1 MSLQPVPRLALDF
14 LPSRPVEF
22 EISPSPL
29 SSDAGLLVFRQF
41 DELIRLTDQVAAALE
56 DRRHPT
62 FTQHALLT
70 MVRQRIYGILADYV
84 DQNDHDTLRSDPVF
98 KLIADRLPDDP
109 DLASQPTLSRF
120 ENAVSIADLWRLRD
134 VLVDLFLQSFDRP
147 PGHLTLDLDPVDD
160 PAHGQQQL
168 TMFNAY
174 YDENQYLPI
183 VITCAENDLVVL
195 VGLRHGTCEPSLGVD
210 NDLRYLVGRMRAVWP
225 DVHIHVR
232 GDSGL
237 GVPRM
242 YEVCRELR
250 LSYTFGLGMNARL
263 QALCEDLLKQAVAD
277 YEQTGQPQRR
287 FLATRYQARSWPGEQ
302 PIVIK
307 VEADAAG
314 TNRRAVVTN
323 RPGWEVL
330 PAAIYDAYVER
341 GESEN
346 RNKELKRELEGD
358 RLSDHR
364 FMANFFRLYLHTFAL
379 NLLVRLRRT
388 VVQAPPTSSEL
399 GLPAELPTAAID
411 EPDRKRFFNHRRRRD
426 PLGEGFACTWRTRL
440 IKVAAEVIT
449 RARRVIVRLSAS
461 WPYLHHL
468 LAVSRAI
475 NSAAVSVVPSG

>member
-1 MSLQPVPRLALDF
+1 MSLQSAPRFALDF
-14 LPSRPVEF
+14 FSSRPVEF
-22 EISPSPL
+22 EISPAPL

-41 DELIRLTDQVAAALE
+41 DEQIRLTEQFAAAL
-56 DRRHPT
+56 DDPRDPT
-62 FTQHALLT
+62 FTQHSLLT
-70 MVRQRIYGILADYV
+70 MVRQRIYGILADYE

-120 ENAVSIADLWRLRD
+120 ENAVSIPDLWRLRD
-134 VLVDLFLQSFDRP
+134 ALVDVFIQSFDRP

-160 PAHGQQQL
+160 PAHGEQQL
-168 TMFNAY
+168 TMFHAY
-174 YDENQYLPI
+174 YDQNQYLPI
-183 VITCAENDLVVL
+183 IITCADNDLPL
-195 VGLRHGTCEPSLGVD
+195 LAGLRHGTCEPSLGVD
-210 NDLRYLVGRMRAVWP
+210 DDLRYLVRRLRAVWP
-225 DVHIHVR
+225 DVHIQVR

-242 YEVCRELR
+242 YDVCRELR
-250 LSYTFGLGMNARL
+250 LSYTFGIGMNARL
-263 QALCEDLLKQAVAD
+263 EVLSEDLLKQAVAA
-277 YEQTGQPQRR
+277 YQETGRPQRL
-287 FLATRYQARSWPGEQ
+287 FLAAPYRARSWPAEQ

-307 VEADAAG
+307 VEVDAAG

-323 RPGWEVL
+323 RPGWEAM

-346 RNKELKRELEGD
+346 RNKELKREMHGD

-364 FMANFFRLYLHTFAL
+364 FLANFGRLYLHTFAL
-379 NLLVRLRRT
+379 ILLVRLRRA
-388 VVQAPPTSSEL
+388 VVQAPPTSADL
-399 GLPAELPTAAID
+399 GLPAELPSAAID
-411 EPDRKRFFNHRRRRD
+411 APDRKRFFNRRRRRD

-449 RARRVIVRLSAS
+449 RSRRVIVRLSAS
-461 WPYLHHL
+461 WPHLDNL

-475 NSAAVSVVPSG
+475 GPAAPVVPSG